1 MKSFAAACLLST
13 ALAFDISLIKP
24 LVVGDFTIETR
35 AAPKK
40 RLAGIPQFEAMPKI
54 PVVSEAEGHDEI
66 VEELAAEVKAC
77 AADAVEDCSID
88 IKEDEEGASAAAGL
102 NGLLTSVTAGF
113 DSLLDSN
120 EAVESEAIATINANT
135 NKQIDAQIAAANT
148 DAKAQLIHDIT
159 EGKINVT
166 KLNNIHES
174 KADKIKEVSEDN
186 SHVVADVAKQATVVE
201 IMNKATKGSL
211 VNDLAKAAEEGESTF
226 DVLSKADPPVN
237 LDVGGLFGN
246 FDEQSG
252 FGGSGFPGFGG

>member
-13 ALAFDISLIKP
+13 ALAFDIALIKP
-24 LVVGDFTIETR
+24 LVVGDYSIETR

-40 RLAGIPQFEAMPKI
+40 RMAGIPQFEAMPKI
-54 PVVSEAEGHDEI
+54 PLVSEAEGHDEI
-66 VEELAAEVKAC
+66 VQELIDAQKAC
-77 AADAVEDCSID
+77 AADAVAECSID
-88 IKEDEEGASAAAGL
+88 IKEEDGASAAHGL

-135 NKQIDAQIAAANT
+135 NKQIDAQIAEANT

-174 KADKIKEVSEDN
+174 KADAIKEVSEDN

-211 VNDLAKAAEEGESTF
+211 VNDLAKAAEEGESTM
-226 DVLSKADPPVN
+226 DVIAKADPPVN
-237 LDVGGLFGN
+237 LDVGELFGN
-246 FDEQSG
+246 FGDHSG
-252 FGGSGFPGFGG
+252 FGQ